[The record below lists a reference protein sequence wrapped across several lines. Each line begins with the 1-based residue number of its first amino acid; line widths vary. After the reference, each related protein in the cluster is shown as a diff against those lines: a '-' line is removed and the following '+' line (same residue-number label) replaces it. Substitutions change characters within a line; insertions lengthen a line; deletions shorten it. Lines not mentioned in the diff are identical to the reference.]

1 MERQSR
7 RRRGAAPRLNIIALV
22 FALIGGIWL
31 GTGTAQ
37 AASAISPI
45 SASGLTLHPLP
56 DQTRAVDGLSAN
68 PDLKAQSFADLT
80 GTGTAGKNGLCYP
93 APFNPGVNADGYCWN
108 NTADDAGT
116 NDWFPQ
122 GLSLAH
128 NRTTDGV
135 WGGHHWEVTSWHYG
149 SDNTLAKLRFVDRD
163 ATTPRYFDVLLVTA
177 GSGGAFSATNSH
189 VDGVVWY
196 GDNLLVGHGFRLD
209 VYQLPDLKY
218 DSAGFHGFSYLLP
231 ARYSYLTASDP
242 SEKGCVPLTGDI
254 PCLNGLSFDRAHGA
268 LTSNEFNA
276 GASGGRLIR
285 WPLDLTTG
293 LPATTDGSDFGRS
306 DATAAWSSPVWG
318 MQGAVFAQGSFFIS
332 GLCPD
337 SFDTGYRESACVH
350 EGEPGGGTSVLTAVP
365 DMTQN
370 LDWDASAR
378 RIHGVNEVG
387 RSNQVMPQRMVFDFA
402 PSAAPLST
410 VRFKNVNSGKCLLPY
425 HSSLNNGANVIQWD
439 CNGKSPEN
447 WYWDGDRIRNFQSN
461 RCLTVYGGSLT
472 QGAQMVQWDCNGSA
486 AQDWTRVTGA
496 AGGGSILVNGISG
509 QCLTVYGGSV
519 DNGADAVQWDCDS
532 TDPAHSWVGS
542 ST

>member
-1 MERQSR
+1 MLPRVVRDRGRDSFARMERQSR

-268 LTSNEFNA
+268 LTSNEFNSRRVGRAADPLAPRPHHRSARHHRRVGLRPERRDRRMVLA
-276 GASGGRLIR
+276 GMGDAGSRVRAGQLLHQRPVPRQLRHRLPGERLRPRGRTR
-285 WPLDLTTG
+285 
-293 LPATTDGSDFGRS
+293 R
-306 DATAAWSSPVWG
+306 
-318 MQGAVFAQGSFFIS
+318 
-332 GLCPD
+332 
-337 SFDTGYRESACVH
+337 
-350 EGEPGGGTSVLTAVP
+350 GTSVLTAVP

-486 AQDWTRVTGA
+486 AQDWTRVTGRPA
-496 AGGGSILVNGISG
+496 AAR
-509 QCLTVYGGSV
+509 Y
-519 DNGADAVQWDCDS
+519 
-532 TDPAHSWVGS
+532 S
-542 ST
+542 STGSAASA